1 MQMLDRAA
9 ALAYI
14 KENVSCRQYLGPR
27 TGARNHYCCPACGS
41 GTGPHHSGALK
52 YYAATNSTYCHACHK
67 SFDVIDL
74 YMISQGVD
82 DFNTA
87 LYDLAAIAGVEIV
100 KGSGPVSIE
109 SNLPKDFTEY
119 YSRCAERLED
129 PAAVSYLQG
138 RGISLATAKEYQLG
152 YDPEADP
159 ANAPG
164 DISDRKRPHPV
175 PRIII
180 PCSRSHYV
188 ARSIDPDTPPEYKKM
203 NPSQN
208 KGAGS
213 VSIFNRHLLRSEAE
227 TVFITEGIFDALS
240 IIEAGYDA
248 IALNSASNRD
258 KLLEDLRKKPT
269 NAKLVICLDND
280 TAGSKAAADLSAGL
294 QALGVSFLSENL
306 SGSFKDPNEALT
318 GDRAAFFKAVK
329 TAAEK
334 VQRLAEKTDELGQFM
349 EKIQTVAYMPCST
362 GLRFFDN
369 LLGGGVMQQSLVLLM
384 AAPGTGKTT
393 LAAQLGETMAEHG
406 KPVIYFNFEMSREQ
420 MLAKALSAKL
430 YRAGINMTALE
441 ILQGYKWSGTQIEAM
456 ERILPQYRKEN
467 YPFIKY
473 NPAGSSSE
481 LSELLDFLRA
491 TGEAAKAS
499 RRQAPAAIVDY
510 LHLINSRS
518 GLDNQELIKQAVTG
532 LKQYAIDCDTFVI
545 GIIASNRISNKD
557 GRLTLESG
565 RDSSALEYS
574 GDIVLSLNY
583 AAIDSGKVKTD
594 DLEAVANLQQATRRE
609 MIIRVLK
616 NRFGQQGRSAQV
628 LFDAGHNI
636 FYGREDRYQN
646 DGWTLD
652 DGSAAFKG
660 SGPAK
665 WI

>member
-1 MQMLDRAA
+1 MNRAE
-9 ALAYI
+9 ALAMI
-14 KENVSCRQYLGPR
+14 KENILCTEYLERSSRAG
-27 TGARNHYCCPACGS
+27 RNMYCCPYCGS
-41 GTGPHHSGALK
+41 GTGPHGTGAVK
-52 YYAATNSTYCHACHK
+52 YYPNTNTWHCHACGMGG
-67 SFDVIDL
+67 DVLDA
-74 YMISQGVD
+74 YQATTGT
-82 DFNTA
+82 DFNAALHDLGAFIGIEIDQGPAPKGTA
-87 LYDLAAIAGVEIV
+87 AAMPA
-100 KGSGPVSIE
+100 
-109 SNLPKDFTEY
+109 DYTEY
-119 YSRCAERLED
+119 YMRCAERLED

-188 ARSIDPDTPPEYKKM
+188 ARSIDPDTPPEYKKP
-203 NPSQN
+203 NPR
-208 KGAGS
+208 GVS
-213 VSIFNRHLLRSEAE
+213 VDLFHKSALYSDEAE

-248 IALNSASNRD
+248 IALNSANNQD
-258 KLLEDLRKKPT
+258 KLLEDLRTKPT

-329 TAAEK
+329 AAAEK
-334 VQRLAEKTDELGQFM
+334 VQRLAEKTDELGLFM

-456 ERILPQYRKEN
+456 ERILAQYRKEN

-499 RRQAPAAIVDY
+499 GRQAPAAIVDY
-510 LHLINSRS
+510 LHLIKSRS
-518 GLDNQELIKQAVTG
+518 GLDNQELLKTAVLG
-532 LKQYAIDCDTFVI
+532 LKKYAIDYDTFVI

-565 RDSSALEYS
+565 RDSSNLEYT
-574 GDIVLSLNY
+574 GDCVLSLNY

-636 FYGREDRYQN
+636 FYGREDRYQD

-652 DGSAAFKG
+652 DGSAAFKQK
-660 SGPAK
+660 SPLVRY
-665 WI
+665 